1 MKSFKL
7 GIIAVASIFALNS
20 FAQVEKAPS
29 KKEEKSKIEKRE
41 AMTPEQKAE
50 HQTARLAEKLS
61 LSENQK
67 AKVYKIN
74 LNVNNKNQVI
84 HENKEMTQE
93 FKKEA
98 LKGNNASR
106 DYLIRELLTD
116 EQKIKLDAVQEKKE
130 TKKAEHGHDHSDQ
143 NHKH

>member
-7 GIIAVASIFALNS
+7 GIMAVASIFALNS

-29 KKEEKSKIEKRE
+29 KKEAKLKMEKRE
-41 AMTPEQKAE
+41 MMTPDQKAE
-50 HQTARLAEKLS
+50 HQTLRLNEKLA
-61 LSENQK
+61 LSEDQK
-67 AKVYKIN
+67 AKVYEIN

-98 LKGNNASR
+98 LKGNNESR

-116 EQKIKLDAVQEKKE
+116 GQKTKLDAMQEKKE
-130 TKKAEHGHDHSDQ
+130 TKKAEHGHDHSDP